1 MVDALVEVHRVLAP
15 GGILVDARP
24 DSRVPAYAERRK
36 PRGFQRYGVVN
47 TSRLELANDR
57 ASDRAISLVV
67 REGLFKRTRGGR
79 FWHRV
84 PFSDLAE
91 LRKYLWEHLRFVHRA
106 EWVVGVATRKHH
118 ANDQFVIRRAV
129 RYELLEAGTAVSN
142 LARPTMTEEIAGLP
156 TSLLRSRA
164 SQPPIRAR
172 PRPGTRIQPEVTHPV
187 SL

>member
-1 MVDALVEVHRVLAP
+1 MVDALVEIHRVLEP

-36 PRGFQRYGVVN
+36 PRGFQRYGVVK

-57 ASDRAISLVV
+57 ASDRAISRVV
-67 REGLFKRTRGGR
+67 CEGLFKRTRRGR

-84 PFSDLAE
+84 PFGGLAE

-129 RYELLEAGTAVSN
+129 RYELLEA
-142 LARPTMTEEIAGLP
+142 LP
-156 TSLLRSRA
+156 SR
-164 SQPPIRAR
+164 I
-172 PRPGTRIQPEVTHPV
+172 
-187 SL
+187 